1 LLPIRD
7 VECGAYPSPL
17 RLNITQAFNGH
28 GRCDSW
34 CESSHPY
41 LIMRDDTR
49 FYRRAR
55 SNYEE
60 NAMEIEQD
68 EDGLWTV
75 YSPMF
80 DYMGCGKTQQ
90 EALDNFDKGLYATIE
105 VRIEWGK
112 SPI

>member
-1 LLPIRD
+1 VVPI
-7 VECGAYPSPL
+7 L
-17 RLNITQAFNGH
+17 
-28 GRCDSW
+28 DSW